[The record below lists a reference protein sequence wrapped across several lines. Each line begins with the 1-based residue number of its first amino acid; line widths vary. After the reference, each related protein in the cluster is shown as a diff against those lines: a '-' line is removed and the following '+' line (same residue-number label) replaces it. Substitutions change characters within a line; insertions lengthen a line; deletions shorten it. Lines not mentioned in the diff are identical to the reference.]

1 MSRMDVRCFLP
12 KVEKSHKRFHIH
24 DPDQSRR
31 LGGLE
36 PPAQT
41 CSRVGE
47 SVGLNCPVGPAP
59 SRAHKFNF
67 RPPYALH
74 ALCLAN
80 HTPHG
85 EHIK

>member
-1 MSRMDVRCFLP
+1 MSEPIMSRMDVRCFLP

-41 CSRVGE
+41 CSRVGD
-47 SVGLNCPVGPAP
+47 SVG
-59 SRAHKFNF
+59 
-67 RPPYALH
+67 
-74 ALCLAN
+74 
-80 HTPHG
+80 
-85 EHIK
+85 